1 MIKLKEL
8 LKLRSVGYYKTK
20 DEIKEK
26 HQKRINQKVTLW
38 DENLIVPK
46 RLPPENDS
54 KTTLSELKMLAKIK
68 PNVDFVESGDD
79 IKKAFMPL
87 IEKND
92 LKVTEEFL
100 SKILK
105 ESGKYIMTLKYH
117 YNRPRPYQLAEFY
130 QMDLNGVEL
139 DSMKTP
145 SYPSGHATQG
155 YLIGEYLAMK
165 DPQNAHEYKQVGEDI
180 AHSRIVAKAH
190 YKSDKI
196 YGKRLAEYLIK
207 HLKD

>member
-1 MIKLKEL
+1 MIKLKKI

-68 PNVDFVESGDD
+68 PNADFVESGDD

-87 IEKND
+87 VEKND
-92 LKVTEEFL
+92 LKVT
-100 SKILK
+100 IRC
-105 ESGKYIMTLKYH
+105 I
-117 YNRPRPYQLAEFY
+117 P
-130 QMDLNGVEL
+130 D
-139 DSMKTP
+139 D
-145 SYPSGHATQG
+145 
-155 YLIGEYLAMK
+155 
-165 DPQNAHEYKQVGEDI
+165 
-180 AHSRIVAKAH
+180 
-190 YKSDKI
+190 
-196 YGKRLAEYLIK
+196 
-207 HLKD
+207 LKDSGVCIFSGNESPGRVVMAKSY